1 MDMTPIHGQ
10 TKAEIAQLCASLNEP
25 SYRATQ
31 IWRWLHVNRVGDWEN
46 MTNVPS
52 ALRAGLAGSF
62 LFFSMKAESR
72 SKSADTSMKVLARLH
87 DGEAIELVV
96 IPALR
101 RTTVCVSSQVGCKFD
116 CAFCA
121 SGRSGFTRSLEA
133 GEMVEEVLLAE
144 KEYGEKPTHVVFMG
158 IGEPFDNYDNVLKAV
173 RIINDQ
179 EGLAI
184 GARRITISTCG
195 IVPGIQRLAGENL
208 QVELSVSLHAPND
221 ELRTRLMPVNRR
233 YPVASLLEACREYA
247 RQTGR
252 LITFEYALIRGVN
265 DSRAQAEAL
274 AGRLK
279 SFQCRVNLIP
289 LSEVEEY
296 AGRASASEAAAMFIK
311 VLGAAGV
318 NATLRSSRGG
328 ELRAACGQ
336 LRARHAAGG
345 AVAAGGVKTENAR

>member
-1 MDMTPIHGQ
+1 MKSETKPIHGL
-10 TKAEIAQLCASLNEP
+10 TRNELVELCAGLNQP
-25 SYRATQ
+25 SYRAAQ
-31 IWRWLHVNRVGDWEN
+31 IWRWLHVNRVGDWQQ
-46 MTNVPS
+46 MTNIP
-52 ALRAGLAGSF
+52 AAIRTQLAGSF
-62 LFFSMKAESR
+62 SFFSMQAEGSK
-72 SKSADTSMKVLARLH
+72 KSADTSLKVLARLH
-87 DGEAIELVV
+87 DGETVEFVV
-96 IPALR
+96 IPAPR

-121 SGRSGFTRSLEA
+121 SGRSGFTRSLDA
-133 GEMVEEVLLAE
+133 GEMVEELLLAE

-195 IVPGIQRLAGENL
+195 IIPGIERLAGEGL

-233 YPVASLLEACREYA
+233 YGVGPLLDACRQYTQ
-247 RQTGR
+247 QTGR
-252 LITFEYALIRGVN
+252 LITFEYAMIRGVN
-265 DSRAQAEAL
+265 DSRSHAEEL
-274 AGRLK
+274 AGKLK

-296 AGRASASEAAAMFIK
+296 GGKASTPEVVNMFIK
-311 VLGAAGV
+311 VLGEAGV
-318 NATLRSSRGG
+318 NATLRNSRGS
-328 ELRAACGQ
+328 ELKAACGQ
-336 LRARHAAGG
+336 LRASHARKA
-345 AVAAGGVKTENAR
+345 